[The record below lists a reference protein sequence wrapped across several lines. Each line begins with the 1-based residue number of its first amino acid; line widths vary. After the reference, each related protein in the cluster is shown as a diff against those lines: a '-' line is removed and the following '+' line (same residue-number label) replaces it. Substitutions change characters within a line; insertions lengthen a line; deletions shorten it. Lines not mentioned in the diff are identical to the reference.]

1 MKPDTTPVLDQHGRV
16 MFLCGHCGAP
26 ISQNDFFDLGLR
38 LPDMGETKG
47 EYCDAE
53 LISSIEHV
61 DCLRAD
67 RAS

>member
-1 MKPDTTPVLDQHGRV
+1 MKAHTSPVLDQHGRV
-16 MFLCGHCGAP
+16 MFQCGHCGTP

-38 LPDMGETKG
+38 LPDMGETKE

-53 LISSIEHV
+53 LINTVEHV

-67 RAS
+67 RAG